1 MATPSKYWREIP
13 QRYRFE
19 ANICSQCGKK
29 FFPPRLICSACGG
42 EELERTKIAEKGSL
56 LTFTVIRVPP
66 HQFEDQAPYAVGV
79 VELEDGV
86 KLTAQIVDCPFDRIE
101 IGMPLKLEFRKI
113 QTDGEAG
120 IINYGYKFV
129 PAV

>member
-19 ANICSQCGKK
+19 ANICAKCGLK
-29 FFPPRLICSACGG
+29 FFPPRLICRECGSRDM
-42 EELERTKIAEKGSL
+42 EPTKIAETGKL

-66 HQFEDQAPYAVGV
+66 HQFDDQAPYAVGI

-86 KLTAQIVDCPFDRIE
+86 RLTAQIVDCDFDKMK
-101 IGMPLKLEFRKI
+101 IGMSLKLEFRKI
-113 QTDGEAG
+113 QSDGEAG

-129 PAV
+129 PLD